1 MSFTVKNEDKIGTTR
16 EYPPLRKVV
25 ATDIAG
31 CQRLKIL
38 SLQRPVRLNSVFLFL
53 VVALQTALRK
63 VGDCVIRRCDE
74 SDLAAVIDINM
85 VALPEHYSDYFFE
98 SILRE
103 LPEAFIVAEL
113 DGKVVGYIM
122 CKIEFGFSN
131 FRKLGFV
138 KKGHVVSVA
147 VLEEHR
153 NKGLGMALMVESTN
167 GIMNRK
173 SDEMYL
179 EVRVSNKSAIGMYQ
193 KLGFQIKSKLHAYYR
208 DGEDAYL
215 MCLEF

>member
-1 MSFTVKNEDKIGTTR
+1 MS
-16 EYPPLRKVV
+16 
-25 ATDIAG
+25 
-31 CQRLKIL
+31 L
-38 SLQRPVRLNSVFLFL
+38 SL

-63 VGDCVIRRCDE
+63 IGDYVIRRCE
-74 SDLAAVIDINM
+74 EQDLPAVIDINM
-85 VALPEHYSDYFFE
+85 SALPEHYSDYFFE

-113 DGKVVGYIM
+113 DNRIVGYIM

-147 VLEEHR
+147 VLGEHR
-153 NKGLGMALMVESTN
+153 GKGLGKALMLEGIN
-167 GIMNRK
+167 GVMHRRG
-173 SDEMYL
+173 DEIYL
-179 EVRVSNKSAIGMYQ
+179 EVRVSNTGAIKMYER
-193 KLGFQIKSKLHAYYR
+193 LRFEIKSRLRSYYR

-215 MCLEF
+215 MALELN

>member
-1 MSFTVKNEDKIGTTR
+1 
-16 EYPPLRKVV
+16 
-25 ATDIAG
+25 
-31 CQRLKIL
+31 
-38 SLQRPVRLNSVFLFL
+38 
-53 VVALQTALRK
+53 LQTALRK
-63 VGDCVIRRCDE
+63 VGDYVIRRCDE
-74 SDLAAVIDINM
+74 QDLPSVIDINM
-85 VALPEHYSDYFFE
+85 AALPEHYSDYFFE

-113 DGKVVGYIM
+113 DGRIVGYIM

-153 NKGLGMALMVESTN
+153 DKGVGKALMLEGVN
-167 GIMNRK
+167 GVLQRK
-173 SDEMYL
+173 ADEIYL
-179 EVRVSNKSAIGMYQ
+179 EVRVSNTGAVRMYERLRFETKSR
-193 KLGFQIKSKLHAYYR
+193 LRSYYR

-215 MCLEF
+215 MALELT

>member
-1 MSFTVKNEDKIGTTR
+1 VSCSEH
-16 EYPPLRKVV
+16 
-25 ATDIAG
+25 
-31 CQRLKIL
+31 
-38 SLQRPVRLNSVFLFL
+38 VRLNSVFFVL

-63 VGDCVIRRCDE
+63 VGDYVIRHCE
-74 SDLAAVIDINM
+74 GNDLQAVMDINM

-113 DGKVVGYIM
+113 NGKIAGYIM

-147 VLEEHR
+147 VLEDHR
-153 NKGLGMALMVESTN
+153 GKGLGKALMLEGIN
-167 GIMNRK
+167 GVMQK
-173 SDEMYL
+173 KADEIYL
-179 EVRVSNKSAIGMYQ
+179 EVRVSNTSAIKMYQ
-193 KLGFQIKSKLHAYYR
+193 KLRFETKSRLRSYYR

-215 MCLEF
+215 MGLELS

>member
-1 MSFTVKNEDKIGTTR
+1 
-16 EYPPLRKVV
+16 
-25 ATDIAG
+25 
-31 CQRLKIL
+31 
-38 SLQRPVRLNSVFLFL
+38 VFLVL
-53 VVALQTALRK
+53 AIALQTALRK
-63 VGDCVIRRCDE
+63 VADYVIRRCDE

-85 VALPEHYSDYFFE
+85 AALPEHYSDYFFE

-113 DGKVVGYIM
+113 EGRVVGYIM

-153 NKGLGMALMVESTN
+153 GKGLGKALMLEGIN
-167 GIMNRK
+167 GVMHK
-173 SDEMYL
+173 KGDEIYL
-179 EVRVSNKSAIGMYQ
+179 EVRVSNTGAIKMYERLAFETKSR
-193 KLGFQIKSKLHAYYR
+193 LRSYYR
-208 DGEDAYL
+208 DSEDAYL
-215 MCLEF
+215 MALELS

>member
-1 MSFTVKNEDKIGTTR
+1 
-16 EYPPLRKVV
+16 
-25 ATDIAG
+25 
-31 CQRLKIL
+31 
-38 SLQRPVRLNSVFLFL
+38 
-53 VVALQTALRK
+53 LQTALRK
-63 VGDCVIRRCDE
+63 VGDYVIRRCE
-74 SDLAAVIDINM
+74 ASDLQAVIEINIT
-85 VALPEHYSDYFFE
+85 ALPEHYSDYFFE

-113 DGKVVGYIM
+113 NGKIVGYIM

-153 NKGLGMALMVESTN
+153 GKSLGKALMFEGIN
-167 GIMNRK
+167 GVMYRK
-173 SDEMYL
+173 ADEIYL
-179 EVRVSNKSAIGMYQ
+179 EVRVSNTSAINMYQ
-193 KLGFQIKSKLHAYYR
+193 KLSFEIKSRLRSYYR

-215 MCLEF
+215 MALELT